1 MTYIPI
7 DHALRKEL
15 EQEAAELT
23 KDHVLC
29 LRSNYSNNMMITMK
43 RLRRMRKFG
52 FVVFEW
58 SGGRLGY

>member
-52 FVVFEW
+52 FVDQFCV
-58 SGGRLGY
+58 

>member
-1 MTYIPI
+1 MTHIPI

-15 EQEAAELT
+15 EEAAELT

-52 FVVFEW
+52 FVDQFCV
-58 SGGRLGY
+58 